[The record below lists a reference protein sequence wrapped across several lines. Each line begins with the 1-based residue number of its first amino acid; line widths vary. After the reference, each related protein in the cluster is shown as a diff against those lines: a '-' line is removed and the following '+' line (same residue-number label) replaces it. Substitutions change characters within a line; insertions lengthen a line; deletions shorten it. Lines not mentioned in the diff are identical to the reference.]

1 MKAIGIPALRIISL
15 CFVPAGFGIICGSFF
30 QAMGHGM
37 IAMWVSII
45 RQLGALIPL
54 AWLLAQTGNLNLV
67 WLAFPLAEVIS
78 VTVTALGLRKVIR
91 TQARPLYHRPAA
103 S

>member
-1 MKAIGIPALRIISL
+1 
-15 CFVPAGFGIICGSFF
+15 
-30 QAMGHGM
+30 MG
-37 IAMWVSII
+37 SII

-91 TQARPLYHRPAA
+91 TQVRPLYHRPAA